1 VTDAAALAT
10 LRRAVAHVMVDDVDH
25 PAIDSAAEHHLF
37 RVLRIGDGEL
47 VTITDGRG
55 RWRACRAS
63 GGGLVPEWE
72 SIEAAPREVSSTV
85 AVAIPKA
92 DRPEWLVQKLTEL
105 GIDRI
110 VLLHADRSVVH
121 WDGERADRHVAKLR
135 RTAIEA
141 LQQSRGIWLPEIVG
155 PVPAGD
161 VLSAL
166 AIAEPGGRPLMPTD
180 RGIAVGPEGG
190 WSDVE
195 LDSAADRVSLG
206 PTVLRVETAALAAAA
221 RLVAVR
227 DG

>member
-1 VTDAAALAT
+1 MTDAAALAT
-10 LRRAVAHVMVDDVDH
+10 LRRAVAHVVVDDVDH
-25 PAIDSAAEHHLF
+25 PAIDEAAEHHLF
-37 RVLRIGDGEL
+37 RVLRVADGDT

-55 RWRACRAS
+55 RWRACRAAA
-63 GGGLVPEWE
+63 GGLVPEAETVASVERHE
-72 SIEAAPREVSSTV
+72 SCTV

-110 VLLHADRSVVH
+110 VLLHAERSVVH
-121 WDGERADRHVAKLR
+121 WEGERTDRHVAKLR
-135 RTAIEA
+135 RTTVEA

-155 PVPAGD
+155 PVPARE
-161 VLSAL
+161 VLA
-166 AIAEPGGRPLMPTD
+166 AVPIAEPGGRALAPTD

-190 WSDVE
+190 WSPAE
-195 LDSAADRVSLG
+195 LDLAVDRVSLG
-206 PTVLRVETAALAAAA
+206 PTVLRVETAALVAAA